1 MLSDWE
7 KDFLLRMRL
16 FENMMTS
23 RVTLS
28 SLADL
33 LSKISNIVITQ
44 EVADKV
50 VTATNAY
57 NIALMCLKQVS
68 KATLRYS
75 YSPHI

>member
-57 NIALMCLKQVS
+57 NTALMCLKKVS
-68 KATLRYS
+68 KATL
-75 YSPHI
+75 HGQ

>member
-50 VTATNAY
+50 VTATNAH
-57 NIALMCLKQVS
+57 NIALMCLKKVS
-68 KATLRYS
+68 KATLSTRTVKVT
-75 YSPHI
+75 